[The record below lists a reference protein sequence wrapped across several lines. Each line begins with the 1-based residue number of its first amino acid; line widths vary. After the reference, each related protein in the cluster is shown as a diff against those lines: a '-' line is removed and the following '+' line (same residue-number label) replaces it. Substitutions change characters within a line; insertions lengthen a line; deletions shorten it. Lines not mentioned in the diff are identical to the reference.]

1 MVRTSQKSF
10 QHYNKSLGFNISL
23 LLWHFIQFCNYDSKT
38 LTSADREAC
47 CENHTTERKNTV
59 SRTLFVTTLPP
70 GRHRKRPKTQQQ
82 MTSQPPNTLRFSD
95 LGVIWHFLSALSLL
109 MRQSLWEN
117 GKNEPGPRTL
127 CLSVWPALSEAVDA
141 LGPEGPAETFLT
153 IRCLGRR
160 EWHSSGRCSSALF
173 STQLGPEH
181 IIPSPRH
188 STPSQWQR
196 EKTTVKQC
204 RAVQACLLT
213 SQSAKSTHSLNGTHA
228 KPNNYQHKW
237 EFTLTARSMQIDSS
251 PCCYNTL

>member
-1 MVRTSQKSF
+1 M
-10 QHYNKSLGFNISL
+10 
-23 LLWHFIQFCNYDSKT
+23 DSRALK
-38 LTSADREAC
+38 SADQKAC
-47 CENHTTERKNTV
+47 CENRYFFNTTERKKYHFLYSVCYDTP
-59 SRTLFVTTLPP
+59 SWTSSGT
-70 GRHRKRPKTQQQ
+70 TQQQ
-82 MTSQPPNTLRFSD
+82 MTSQPWNTLSFSD
-95 LGVIWHFLSALSLL
+95 LGVIWHFLPLLSLL

-173 STQLGPEH
+173 CTQLGPEH

-213 SQSAKSTHSLNGTHA
+213 SLSAKSTHSLNRTHA
-228 KPNNYQHKW
+228 K
-237 EFTLTARSMQIDSS
+237 
-251 PCCYNTL
+251 